1 MRTASTTIMSEEIF
15 MNTRTNHTTQYKK
28 VSEREKYC
36 FGIGAIGKDAIC
48 NLVGAFLMLYF
59 TDTLFLAPA
68 FVGVL
73 FFVARIWDAINDP
86 MMGMIVDNTHTKY
99 GKFRIWLVIGTL
111 VNSVVFV
118 LLFCSFKLKGT
129 ALYVYVSIM
138 YILYGMTYT
147 IMDVPYWSWLPN
159 LTNDPREREKV
170 SVIPRFFASLAG
182 FSVATF
188 GLHIIHGLNK
198 AAGKSNLYDE
208 YGYTMFAIIIAVVF
222 IVTIGITVFNVKE
235 ESTLGAKAQK
245 TSLKQA
251 LRIIVQNDQLIAF
264 IGLLLTFNLCT
275 QIAKSFAVYYFKN
288 VCGNE
293 YLYSIFGFSIIA
305 EMVGLVCFPKIASK
319 ISREKVYMAACML
332 PVVGFVLLGIFGY
345 VAPTNAIFAVAS
357 CSFIFFGSGL
367 SLGVTTC
374 CMADVIDYGE
384 VKFGVRN
391 ESVTCSA
398 QTFLMKAATAAAG
411 GLSGVGL
418 QIVGY
423 NAKLET
429 QSAGTLM
436 GIRIFMI
443 VVPIILAFVSYG
455 IYKKYYTLKGEKME
469 EVTRKLNE
477 LHRK

>member
-1 MRTASTTIMSEEIF
+1 MNTQKNVQYKYAST
-15 MNTRTNHTTQYKK
+15 
-28 VSEREKYC
+28 REKLC

-68 FVGVL
+68 FVGAL
-73 FFVARIWDAINDP
+73 FFIARIWDAINDP
-86 MMGMIVDNTHTKY
+86 MMGMIVDNTHTRF

-111 VNSVVFV
+111 VNAVIFV
-118 LLFCSFKLKGT
+118 LLFHSFNLSGS
-129 ALYVYVSIM
+129 ALYIYVSVM

-170 SVIPRFFASLAG
+170 SIIPRFFASLAG
-182 FSVATF
+182 FSVSTF
-188 GLHIIHGLNK
+188 GLYIIHHFNTV
-198 AAGKSNLYDE
+198 AGQDKYAE
-208 YGYTMFAIIIAVVF
+208 TGYTIFAVIIAVLF

-235 ESTLGAKAQK
+235 DSTVGASAEK
-245 TSLKQA
+245 TTLRQA
-251 LRIIVQNDQLIAF
+251 FRVIAKNDQLLAF
-264 IGLLLTFNLCT
+264 IGLLLCFNLCT

-293 YLYSIFGFSIIA
+293 YLYSIFGFAIIA
-305 EMVGLVCFPKIASK
+305 EMIGLLCFPKIAAK
-319 ISREKVYMAACML
+319 ISREKVFTCACLL
-332 PVVGFVLLGIFGY
+332 PVIGFVLLGISGY
-345 VAPTNAIFAVAS
+345 VAPQSAVLVIICCALL
-357 CSFIFFGSGL
+357 FFGSGL

-398 QTFLMKAATAAAG
+398 QTFLMKAAMAAAG
-411 GLSGVGL
+411 GLTGVVL

-423 NAKLET
+423 DAKAAV
-429 QSAGTLM
+429 QSAGTIF
-436 GIRIFMI
+436 GIRVFMI
-443 VVPIILAFVSYG
+443 LIPILLALASLA
-455 IYKKYYTLKGEKME
+455 IYKKYYTLKGEKMA
-469 EVTRKLNE
+469 EVTQQVNQMHQQK
-477 LHRK
+477 HAQQA

>member
-1 MRTASTTIMSEEIF
+1 MNKKQIRPFGVKDEIG
-15 MNTRTNHTTQYKK
+15 Y
-28 VSEREKYC
+28 V
-36 FGIGAIGKDAIC
+36 FGDMAGSFVHLFVDAY
-48 NLVGAFLMLYF
+48 FLIFCTSVLGISAGWMG
-59 TDTLFLAPA
+59 TLFL
-68 FVGVL
+68 
-73 FFVARIWDAINDP
+73 VARIWDAINDP
-86 MMGMIVDNTHTKY
+86 MMGMIVDNTHTRF

-118 LLFCSFKLKGT
+118 LLYHSFNLSGT
-129 ALYVYVSIM
+129 ALYVYVSVM

-188 GLHIIHGLNK
+188 GLYIINYLNK
-198 AAGKSNLYDE
+198 VAGESNLYAE
-208 YGYTMFAIIIAVVF
+208 KGYTLFAIIIAVIF

-235 ESTLGAKAQK
+235 ESTVGISAEK

-251 LRIIVQNDQLIAF
+251 FHVIVKNDQLLAF

-275 QIAKSFAVYYFKN
+275 QIAKSFAVYYFKC
-288 VCGNE
+288 VCHDE
-293 YLYSIFGFSIIA
+293 YLYSIFGFAIIA
-305 EMVGLVCFPKIASK
+305 EMAGLLCFPKIAAK
-319 ISREKVYMAACML
+319 INREKVYAFACGL
-332 PVVGFVLLGIFGY
+332 PIAGFVLLGAAGY
-345 VAPTNAIFAVAS
+345 VAPQSKVLVVVCCALL
-357 CSFIFFGSGL
+357 FFGSGL

-398 QTFLMKAATAAAG
+398 QTFLMKAAMAAAG
-411 GLSGVGL
+411 GLTGIGL

-423 NAKLET
+423 NAKAVT
-429 QSAGTLM
+429 QSTATVM
-436 GIRIFMI
+436 GIRVLMI
-443 VVPIILAFVSYG
+443 VIPIILAFASFG
-455 IYKKYYTLKGEKME
+455 IYKKYYILKGEKME
-469 EVTRKLNE
+469 EITRKVNE
-477 LHRK
+477 MHAKKQTA

>member
-1 MRTASTTIMSEEIF
+1 MMGKEMGKMTSPK
-15 MNTRTNHTTQYKK
+15 YKQ
-28 VSEREKYC
+28 VSAREKYC

-59 TDTLFLAPA
+59 TDTLYLAPA
-68 FVGVL
+68 FVGAL
-73 FFVARIWDAINDP
+73 FFVARIWDAVNDP
-86 MMGMIVDNTHTKY
+86 VMGMIVDNTKSRY
-99 GKFRIWLVIGTL
+99 GKFRIWLIVGTL

-118 LLFCSFKLKGT
+118 LLFYSFNLKGT
-129 ALYVYVSIM
+129 ALYVYVSVM

-188 GLHIIHGLNK
+188 GLYVIHGLNRM
-198 AAGKSNLYDE
+198 AGEESLYAE
-208 YGYTMFAIIIAVVF
+208 HGYTVFALIIAVVF
-222 IVTIGITVFNVKE
+222 LVTIGITVSNVKE
-235 ESTLGAKAQK
+235 ESTLGSETKK
-245 TSLKQA
+245 TGLRQA
-251 LRIIVQNDQLIAF
+251 FKIIVQNDQLVAF

-293 YLYSIFGFSIIA
+293 YLYSIFGFAIIA
-305 EMVGLVCFPKIASK
+305 EMVGLVCFPKIAAK
-319 ISREKVYMAACML
+319 ISREKVYFIACFL
-332 PVVGFVLLGIFGY
+332 PVLGFVLLGAFGFI
-345 VAPTNAIFAVAS
+345 APKSAAAVVVS
-357 CSFIFFGSGL
+357 CVFVFFGSGL

-398 QTFLMKAATAAAG
+398 QTFLMKAAMAAAG

-423 NAKLET
+423 DPKLDV
-429 QSAGTLM
+429 QASGTVL
-436 GIRIFMI
+436 GIRVMMI
-443 VVPIILAFVSYG
+443 AIPILLAVVSYL
-455 IYKKYYTLKGEKME
+455 IYNRFYHLKGKKME
-469 EVTRKLNE
+469 EVTAQLN
-477 LHRK
+477 LAHRKSLNKAA

>member
-1 MRTASTTIMSEEIF
+1 MMGKEKKQMASPK
-15 MNTRTNHTTQYKK
+15 YKQ
-28 VSEREKYC
+28 VSAREKYC

-59 TDTLFLAPA
+59 TDTLYLAPA
-68 FVGVL
+68 FVGAL
-73 FFVARIWDAINDP
+73 FFVARIWDAVNDP
-86 MMGMIVDNTHTKY
+86 VMGMIVDNTKSRY
-99 GKFRIWLVIGTL
+99 GKFRIWLIVGTL

-118 LLFCSFKLKGT
+118 LLFYSFNLKGT
-129 ALYVYVSIM
+129 ALYVYVSVM

-188 GLHIIHGLNK
+188 GLYVIHGLNRM
-198 AAGKSNLYDE
+198 AGEESLYAE
-208 YGYTMFAIIIAVVF
+208 HGYTVFALIIAVVF
-222 IVTIGITVFNVKE
+222 LVTIGITVSNVKE
-235 ESTLGAKAQK
+235 ESTLGSETKK
-245 TSLKQA
+245 TGLRQA
-251 LRIIVQNDQLIAF
+251 FKIIVQNDQLVAF

-293 YLYSIFGFSIIA
+293 YLYSIFGFAIIA
-305 EMVGLVCFPKIASK
+305 EMVGLVCFPKIAAK
-319 ISREKVYMAACML
+319 ISREKVYFIACFL
-332 PVVGFVLLGIFGY
+332 PVLGFVLLGAFGFI
-345 VAPTNAIFAVAS
+345 APKSAAAVVVS
-357 CSFIFFGSGL
+357 CVFVFFGSGL

-398 QTFLMKAATAAAG
+398 QTFLMKAAMAAAG

-423 NAKLET
+423 DPKLDV
-429 QSAGTLM
+429 QAPGTVL
-436 GIRIFMI
+436 GIRVMMI
-443 VVPIILAFVSYG
+443 AIPILLAVVSYL
-455 IYKKYYTLKGEKME
+455 IYNRFYHLKGEKME
-469 EVTRKLNE
+469 EVTAQLN
-477 LHRK
+477 LAHRKSLNKAA

>member
-1 MRTASTTIMSEEIF
+1 MTSQKNEMGTPKYKYAST
-15 MNTRTNHTTQYKK
+15 
-28 VSEREKYC
+28 REKYC

-59 TDTLFLAPA
+59 TDTLYLAPA
-68 FVGVL
+68 FVGGL
-73 FFVARIWDAINDP
+73 FFVARIWDAVNDP
-86 MMGMIVDNTHTKY
+86 MMGMIVDNTHTRY
-99 GKFRIWLVIGTL
+99 GKFRIWIIIGTL
-111 VNSVVFV
+111 VNSVVFI
-118 LLFCSFKLKGT
+118 LLFHSFNLTGT

-182 FSVATF
+182 FSVSTF
-188 GLHIIHGLNK
+188 GLYIIHYFNRM
-198 AAGKSNLYDE
+198 AGEENLYAE
-208 YGYTMFAIIIAVVF
+208 TGYTIFAVIIVIVF
-222 IVTIGITVFNVKE
+222 ILTIGITVCNVKE
-235 ESTLGAKAQK
+235 ESTLETSSEK
-245 TSLKQA
+245 TSLAQA
-251 LRIIVQNDQLIAF
+251 FNVIIKNDQLLAF

-293 YLYSIFGFSIIA
+293 YLYSIFGFAIIA
-305 EMVGLVCFPKIASK
+305 EMLGLVCFPKIAAR
-319 ISREKVYMAACML
+319 ISREKVYAVACGL
-332 PVVGFVLLGIFGY
+332 PVAGFVLLGAAGY
-345 VAPTNAIFAVAS
+345 VAPQNAVLVVLCCALL
-357 CSFIFFGSGL
+357 FFGSGL

-398 QTFLMKAATAAAG
+398 QTFLMKAAMAAAG
-411 GLSGVGL
+411 GITGVGL

-423 NAKLET
+423 DAKAAV
-429 QSAGTLM
+429 QSAGTIL
-436 GIRIFMI
+436 GIRVLMLVIP
-443 VVPIILAFVSYG
+443 VILAILSFV
-455 IYKKYYTLKGEKME
+455 IYKKCYTLKGGKLE
-469 EVTRKLNE
+469 EVTRKVNE
-477 LHRK
+477 MHAQKQA